1 MPQSD
6 EPRDEALKRLNQRL
20 DAFAAGREK
29 KNAYQGARSVSDGYR
44 LLAELIGGVLGGLGF
59 GWLFDQIVHTSPLG
73 MICGLLIGLG
83 VSVFV
88 IVRQAGA
95 MAAKA
100 SKQAGPAK
108 GVGLDD
114 NDEDDV

>member
-6 EPRDEALKRLNQRL
+6 EPRDEALKRLDQRL
-20 DAFAAGREK
+20 DAFAAGRER
-29 KNAYQGARSVSDGYR
+29 KNAYQGAGSASDGYR
-44 LLAELIGGVLGGLGF
+44 LLAELIGGILGGLGF
-59 GWLFDQIVHTSPLG
+59 GWVFDQFVHTSPLG

-88 IVRQAGA
+88 IVRQAGV

-100 SKQAGPAK
+100 SKEAGPAHS
-108 GVGLDD
+108 VAADD
-114 NDEDDV
+114 DEQDI